1 MKRIFSMLIVVAM
14 VLTMLPVMSFADTFD
29 TENFVGLVLTTTV
42 DNITVQLYNGYST
55 DAAKLMTPVHV
66 DGNDRYYEV
75 TAKGNYLCISKP
87 ASGSARYTQYYNIY
101 ISDAEAAK
109 KNVMDVTP
117 GVRQTPAP
125 NWEPSIEVRYFT
137 DEVMSQRFPSKES
150 MWPQYAEVFKTPAFT
165 IARNDHQQTTQT
177 EMESYIAGLDD
188 ANDNMYV
195 YNLGKSKM
203 GSYNIPIVIFTTA
216 DLSQADT
223 LEKAAALV
231 KADNEKNGKLTVHY
245 QAQIHGDET
254 AAGEAALGTI
264 TRLDGAYGE
273 SVLDT
278 MNIYVI
284 PRLNPYGSSRG
295 KRVTWINS
303 STYLDPNRDFMRL
316 ETSETQLRMYAY
328 NLFYPEVVIDGH
340 EWQEGITATGM
351 RQVDLM
357 MCSHSL
363 PTFSQK
369 FQDTAL
375 DLAKAAFT
383 QLKSDGI
390 NFSWYQDSVGG
401 IGFNTG
407 SSNTAFHGSF
417 HLLIETMGV
426 NQGLQMYERRV
437 AAHTS
442 AQTGLFDYLDANV
455 AEVKAVVQAQRQT
468 IVENGKTY
476 EEDDVVL
483 LDVNSSD
490 HPELH
495 INNFVGQKIYQVNMK
510 NGGRQ
515 EISTYKAKYYD
526 VIKRTRPAPTAY
538 VLPAGESFTQGV
550 LDLMDKQ
557 GISYS
562 FIPAG
567 AAVQLQQYTGT
578 VDLADLTEEK
588 QVVFP
593 KGAYV
598 FTMNQPY
605 ALILAGFMEPDMTD
619 AKMTDVNGRETGGT
633 LVQMGK
639 ISATDGMFP
648 IYRYIHDL
656 NEEGFIDWVEDPTI
670 PTGLRAVNATVVG
683 QTGKIVGLDAA
694 KAYEYCAV
702 DAQEYIPV
710 AAGATEI
717 ADLPLGKYQVRY
729 SATADAPAGTAVI
742 ITVGYDLSEY
752 AVYLDSA
759 NGSADNDGYAE
770 DDAVAT
776 FAQAQQQL
784 DAIMAYAPAGTT
796 GEIRIVGTYEIATTT
811 RSYKLPTHSYP
822 LLITGGT
829 LKFTNTNANSQKWLC
844 IGGETT
850 FDNISLQLGASGS
863 YQFISGE
870 GYKLVIGEN
879 VTSLPY
885 TKNDSNTYFGIQGG
899 AGVFDSSKNVAKTD
913 VTIRSGH
920 WQSVYGGGYTSG
932 VSGDVRVVVSGA
944 DVSRVTANHNGNIGG
959 NVYME
964 IENTN
969 VRYEIVAGSTQS
981 GKNVGGDVTLVL
993 KQGVTCPAIYAAGDT
1008 GSIAGKVTV
1017 VADGIDLTTNKIN
1030 GKGNGTGTFGS
1041 LELDL
1046 RQGQLA
1052 DAIDTFV
1059 LKDGI
1064 SVKLGCEQS
1073 KTVTLPY
1080 DIDLDLNGFNMA
1092 LLDLNG
1098 KDVTLADNVSEEEG
1112 AVAGKLTVMD
1122 STTADYDVADGI
1134 YGKITNAG
1142 NHVTAADGYMPV
1154 SEGDSTSFHKFVME
1168 MTELVVNPIKVG
1180 ISYKADFKGD
1190 QIIKAAI
1197 NEFGVAVRAYYAPDE
1212 NSILLDT
1219 AGLTHMALKQSAWQT
1234 GDSDNT
1240 VKSVYVKEIMDPSV
1254 TTATN
1259 DARAQV
1265 PIYTLAYVRLQDG
1278 TMLFSDAFAFSLK
1291 TAMKQ
1296 MNDYWNDLDD
1306 AGKDTL
1312 AKFYLDYAQVMQ
1324 NWPDIGN
1331 ISQRASQ
1338 IEIA

>member
-1 MKRIFSMLIVVAM
+1 MKRFLSFLVATVM
-14 VLTMLPVMSFADTFD
+14 VLTMLPVMSFADDFD
-29 TENFVGLVLTTTV
+29 TENFTGLVLTTGDV
-42 DNITVQLYNGYST
+42 DGITVQLYNGYST
-55 DAAKLMTPVHV
+55 EAADLMTPVYV

-75 TAKGNYLCISKP
+75 AALGHYLCISKP
-87 ASGSARYTQYYNIY
+87 TTGSARYTQYYNIF
-101 ISDAEAAK
+101 ISATEATQ

-117 GVRQTPAP
+117 GVRQTPTP
-125 NWEPSIEVRYFT
+125 NWEPSIEVRYFA
-137 DEVMSQRFPSKES
+137 DEVMSQRFPSKAS
-150 MWPQYAEVFKTPAFT
+150 MWPQYADVFKTPAFT
-165 IARNDHQQTTQT
+165 IARNDHQQTTQD
-177 EMESYIAGLDD
+177 EMEAYIAGLDD

-223 LEKAAALV
+223 LEKAAAAV
-231 KADNEKNGKLTVHY
+231 KADNESSGKLTVHY

-363 PTFSQK
+363 PTFSQE

-455 AEVKAVVQAQRQT
+455 ADVKAVVQTQRQT

-557 GISYS
+557 GISYE

-567 AAVQLQQYTGT
+567 SNVMLQQYTGT
-578 VDLADLTEEK
+578 VDLAELTDEK
-588 QVVFP
+588 MVTFP
-593 KGAYV
+593 NGAYV

-605 ALILAGFMEPDMTD
+605 GLILAGFMEPDMTD
-619 AKMTDVNGRETGGT
+619 AKMTDVNGKETGGT

-639 ISATDGMFP
+639 ISATDGVFP

-656 NEEGFIDWVEDPTI
+656 NADGFIDLVEDTSV
-670 PTGLRAVNATVVG
+670 PTGLEVENATVAG
-683 QTGKIVGLDAA
+683 GTGKITGLDAE
-694 KAYEYCAV
+694 KAYEYKVSSAEEYTAV
-702 DAQEYIPV
+702 P
-710 AAGATEI
+710 AGATEI
-717 ADLPLGKYQVRY
+717 ADLPVGEYLVRHP
-729 SATADAPAGTAVI
+729 AGADTPAGTPATV
-742 ITVGYDLSEY
+742 TVGYSLSEY
-752 AVYLDSA
+752 VVYLDSA
-759 NGSADNDGYAE
+759 AGSADNDGYTQTT
-770 DDAVAT
+770 AVAT
-776 FAQAQQQL
+776 FAQAQDQL
-784 DAIMAYAPAGTT
+784 DALMAYAPANTT
-796 GEIRIVGTYEIATTT
+796 GKIVIVGTYEIATTQS
-811 RSYKLPTHSYP
+811 SYQLPAHTYP

-829 LKFTNTNANSQKWLC
+829 LVFKNTSSVQGKYLC
-844 IGGETT
+844 IGGDTT
-850 FDNISLQLGASGS
+850 FDSITLQLAASGS

-870 GYKLVIGEN
+870 GHKLVIGEN
-879 VTSLPY
+879 VTSMPY
-885 TKNDSNTYFGIQGG
+885 GASTYFGIQGG
-899 AGVFDSSKNVAKTD
+899 AGVYDQKASAAKAD
-913 VTIRSGH
+913 VTVLSGH
-920 WQSVYGGGYTSG
+920 WQSVYAGGY
-932 VSGDVRVVVSGA
+932 VSKVTGDVRAVVSGA
-944 DVSRVTANHNGNIGG
+944 NVSRVAAGHLGSVDG
-959 NVYME
+959 NVYIE
-964 IENTN
+964 VENTTA
-969 VRYEIVAGSTQS
+969 RTELIAGTTGSS
-981 GKNVGGDVTLVL
+981 KNVGGDVTMVL
-993 KQGVTCPAIYAAGDT
+993 KQGVTCPAIYAACDT
-1008 GSIAGKVTV
+1008 GNIAGKVTI
-1017 VADGIDLTTNKIN
+1017 VADGIDLTQNTIN

-1052 DAIDTFV
+1052 DVIDTFV

-1064 SVKLGCEQS
+1064 SVKLGCQQT
-1073 KTVTLPY
+1073 KAVTLPY
-1080 DIDLDLNGFNMA
+1080 DINLDLNGYNMA
-1092 LLDLNG
+1092 AVDLNG
-1098 KDVTLADNVSEEEG
+1098 NDITCTGNGSMVCKDSKTD
-1112 AVAGKLTVMD
+1112 D
-1122 STTADYDVADGI
+1122 FDVEDGV
-1134 YGKITNAG
+1134 YGT
-1142 NHVTAADGYMPV
+1142 VTAGEQVKAAPGYLAV
-1154 SEGDSTSFHKFVME
+1154 TEGGKTSFHKYEME
-1168 MTELVVNPIKVG
+1168 VTALVVNPTERG
-1180 ISYKADFKGD
+1180 ITYKSSFKGD
-1190 QIIKAAI
+1190 QKVQSQVK
-1197 NEFGVAVRAYYAPDE
+1197 EFGVAMRAYNAPNEMSIWSDPDCYTHVALDKSQWKTG
-1212 NSILLDT
+1212 NSTD
-1219 AGLTHMALKQSAWQT
+1219 
-1234 GDSDNT
+1234 T
-1240 VKSVYVKEIMDPSV
+1240 VKSVYVSNIIEP
-1254 TTATN
+1254 TLTAGQNQTRSEVEVFGRSYILLEN
-1259 DARAQV
+1259 
-1265 PIYTLAYVRLQDG
+1265 G
-1278 TMLFSDAFAFSLK
+1278 TMLFGTAYGYSMQGALEYVDTFFNNDEYLSDTDREKLVAFYTDEGNHAF
-1291 TAMKQ
+1291 
-1296 MNDYWNDLDD
+1296 
-1306 AGKDTL
+1306 
-1312 AKFYLDYAQVMQ
+1312 MQ
-1324 NWPDIGN
+1324 NWNLPN
-1331 ISQRASQ
+1331 IKAAAGEESGMSVPSN
-1338 IEIA
+1338 

>member
-1 MKRIFSMLIVVAM
+1 MKRFLSMLVAVVL
-14 VLTMLPVMSFADTFD
+14 VLTMLPVMSFADDFD
-29 TENFVGLVLTTTV
+29 TENFTGLVLTTGDV
-42 DNITVQLYNGYST
+42 EGITVQLYNGYST
-55 DAAKLMTPVHV
+55 EAEDLMTPVYV
-66 DGNDRYYEV
+66 DGGDRYYEV
-75 TAKGNYLCISKP
+75 TAKGHYLCISKP
-87 ASGSARYTQYYNIY
+87 TTGSARYTQYYNIY
-101 ISDAEAAK
+101 MSDTEAAK
-109 KNVMDVTP
+109 KTVMDVTP

-137 DEVMSQRFPSKES
+137 DEVMSQRFPSDAS

-165 IARNDHQQTTQT
+165 IARNDHQQTTQD
-177 EMESYIAGLDD
+177 EMEAYITGLDD

-203 GSYNIPIVIFTTA
+203 GSYNIPLVIFTTA

-231 KADNEKNGKLTVHY
+231 KADNESSGKLTVHY

-273 SVLDT
+273 SLLDT

-295 KRVTWINS
+295 KRITWINS

-351 RQVDLM
+351 TQLDLM

-363 PTFSQK
+363 PTFSQE

-426 NQGLQMYERRV
+426 NQGLQLYERRV

-455 AEVKAVVQAQRQT
+455 AEVKKIVQDQRNT

-495 INNFVGQKIYQVNMK
+495 INNFVGQKIYLVNMK

-557 GISYS
+557 GISYE

-567 AAVQLQQYTGT
+567 SAVQLQQYTGT
-578 VDLADLTEEK
+578 VTLAELTEEK

-593 KGAYV
+593 NGAYV

-619 AKMTDVNGRETGGT
+619 AKMTDVNGKETGGT

-639 ISATDGMFP
+639 ISATDGVFP

-656 NEEGFIDWVEDPTI
+656 NEDGFIDLTEDATI
-670 PTGLRAVNATVVG
+670 PTGLTAVNAAVVG
-683 QTGKIVGLDAA
+683 GTGKITGLDAT
-694 KAYEYCAV
+694 KVYEYKLA
-702 DAQEYIPV
+702 DAAEYTPV

-717 ADLPLGKYQVRY
+717 ADLPVGNYQVRY
-729 SATADAPAGTAVI
+729 AATAEAEAGTAVTL
-742 ITVGYDLSEY
+742 TVGYAFSEFT
-752 AVYLDSA
+752 VYLDSTS
-759 NGSADNDGYAE
+759 GSDDNDGYSAE
-770 DDAVAT
+770 TAVST
-776 FAQAQQQL
+776 ISKAQTQL
-784 DAIMAYAPAGTT
+784 DAIMAYAPEGTT
-796 GEIRIVGTYEIATTT
+796 GTIRIVGTYEIATTT

-829 LKFTNTNANSQKWLC
+829 LKFTNTNSNSQKWMC
-844 IGGETT
+844 IGGPTT
-850 FDNISLQLGASGS
+850 FDDITIQLGATGS

-870 GYKLVIGEN
+870 GHKLVIGEN

-885 TKNDSNTYFGIQGG
+885 TNGDSKTYFGIQGG
-899 AGVFDSSKNVAKTD
+899 LGVFDGAKNVDNTD
-913 VTIRSGH
+913 LTIQSGY

-932 VSGDVRVVVSGA
+932 VTGDVKVVVSGA
-944 DVSRVTANHNGNIGG
+944 NVSRVTANHNGEVSG

-969 VRYEIVAGSTQS
+969 VRTEIVAGSTQ
-981 GKNVGGDVTLVL
+981 KDRNVGGDVTLVL
-993 KQGVTCPAIYAAGDT
+993 KQGITGLNDGIFAAGDT
-1008 GSIAGKVTV
+1008 GNIAGKVTV
-1017 VADGIDLTTNKIN
+1017 IADGIDLTAVKLY
-1030 GKGNGTGTFGS
+1030 GRGNGTGTFGS
-1041 LELDL
+1041 LELVL
-1046 RQGQLA
+1046 NSGRLA
-1052 DAIDTFV
+1052 DVAENFLTQ
-1059 LKDGI
+1059 DGI
-1064 SVKLGCEQS
+1064 SVKLGCDQT
-1073 KTVTLPY
+1073 KTVKLPH
-1080 DIDLDLNGFNMA
+1080 DIHLDLNGYDMT

-1098 KDVTLADNVSEEEG
+1098 CDLTLAEQSNEEEG
-1112 AVAGKLTVMD
+1112 ATIGTITVMD
-1122 STTADYDVADGI
+1122 SATDDYDVADGV
-1134 YGKITNAG
+1134 YGT
-1142 NHVTAADGYMPV
+1142 VPADADVEIAPGYMV
-1154 SEGDSTSFHKFVME
+1154 ITEDGKNSLHKFELE
-1168 MTELVVNPIKVG
+1168 MVALVVNTTKRGITYESNFRGDEKVKEQIK
-1180 ISYKADFKGD
+1180 
-1190 QIIKAAI
+1190 
-1197 NEFGVAVRAYYAPDE
+1197 EFGVAMRAYNAPNATTIWADP
-1212 NSILLDT
+1212 N
-1219 AGLTHMALKQSAWQT
+1219 GLTHVALSGSQWCT
-1234 GDSDNT
+1234 GDNDN
-1240 VKSVYVKEIMDPSV
+1240 VLKSVYVEEIISDTQSV
-1254 TTATN
+1254 AANQTRCA
-1259 DARAQV
+1259 V
-1265 PIYTLAYVRLQDG
+1265 PVYGRAYVQLNDG
-1278 TMLFSDAFAFSLK
+1278 TMLFSEAKSFTMREAMEHMDDWWNEPGALTDGNK
-1291 TAMKQ
+1291 TALQNFFKEYEDLMK
-1296 MNDYWNDLDD
+1296 DWDL
-1306 AGKDTL
+1306 
-1312 AKFYLDYAQVMQ
+1312 
-1324 NWPDIGN
+1324 PN
-1331 ISQRASQ
+1331 INPVA
-1338 IEIA
+1338 